1 MGLLKDRSYDDDDE
15 LDFMPDGGESFGIST
30 GVGKTA
36 VEKVSVFPNP
46 TTGLFTVKL
55 PEGLAATRL
64 QVTSA
69 MGQVLL
75 DQPILEGQYSIDLD
89 GKPWGKGMYLLVLRD
104 AKGKSVHAQTIVV
117 SQ

>member
-1 MGLLKDRSYDDDDE
+1 V
-15 LDFMPDGGESFGIST
+15 PDGGESFGIGT
-30 GVGKTA
+30 GTGKAA

-46 TTGLFTVKL
+46 TKGLFTVEL
-55 PEGLAATRL
+55 PEDLSATRL

-75 DQPILEGQYSIDLD
+75 DQPILEGQYRIDLD

-104 AKGKSVHAQTIVV
+104 AGGKSVHAQTIVV